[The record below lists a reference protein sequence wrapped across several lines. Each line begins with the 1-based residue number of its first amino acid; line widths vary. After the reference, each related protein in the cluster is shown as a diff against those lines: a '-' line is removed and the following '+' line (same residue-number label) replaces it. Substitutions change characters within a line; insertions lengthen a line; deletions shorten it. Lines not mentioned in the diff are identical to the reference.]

1 MKYLVCIV
9 LLLGSFSSFGQIKTI
24 KGTVVDSTTN
34 APLELVTI
42 IARGSVLENP
52 IKGTTTFDDGSFQID
67 LDSNEVILE
76 LRFMGYRTKMTDKIS
91 LISQSTDIG
100 TIQLGSSVQSIE
112 EVSVRAD
119 KSTTEF
125 KLDKRVFN
133 VGQDLSSSGAS
144 ALEVLNNVPSVTVSI
159 EGIISL
165 RGSSGVQILID
176 GKPSVLAD
184 DQSNALG
191 TITAEMIDRIEVI
204 TNPSAKYE
212 SEGTAGIINI
222 ILKKDEKKG
231 ANGSISINTGWPHNH
246 SIGFSLNRRTEH
258 FNLFT
263 QIGAGYRSLPHYN
276 KASNNNLIDS
286 TIIESEGINYR
297 NEQFY
302 NLILGTDYYIND
314 RNIITL
320 SGNVAYEIEEQ
331 PSSTTFKRTQNNI
344 LVSEWERNETT
355 SALNPKY
362 QYDLQYKKEFKD
374 SNEHTLLFSTLGQ
387 FFGKSQSSMFDN
399 RLISGTASY
408 YPQQTRTHFTQ
419 ADYTFKLD
427 YTKPFRKG
435 FTLETGAQY
444 VMNDVGN
451 DYEVQNNYNDVWV
464 TNDSLTNNFIYKQK
478 VLGIYAT
485 GSYEGKKW
493 GLKLG
498 LRGENTDLKTEL
510 TTTNV
515 KNNVNY
521 TNFFPSIHTSY
532 KISRYISLQAGYSRR
547 IYRPRLWDLN
557 PFFNITNNFN
567 IRRGNPELQPE
578 FTDSYELMSI
588 YIFKKASLN
597 IGAYYR
603 YTTEVIERISVFEN
617 NVNTT
622 MPMNIGTNDL
632 IGGELNFKYTPI
644 KWLTINGDLNYNYFN
659 RKGSFDSQVFDFKG
673 DKWIGQL
680 TSKFKITKNIDF
692 ELSGN
697 YESAYKT
704 IQGRRGEMFY
714 MNSGL
719 RVKIMKG
726 KGVINA
732 GVRDIFASRIERTYV
747 NQTNYVLES
756 TSMRGRFITFGFSY
770 GFGKGEAMT
779 YSGARHR

>member
-1 MKYLVCIV
+1 MELVTVIARGAV
-9 LLLGSFSSFGQIKTI
+9 LGNPLQGTTTNEDGSFELQ
-24 KGTVVDSTTN
+24 VDST
-34 APLELVTI
+34 
-42 IARGSVLENP
+42 
-52 IKGTTTFDDGSFQID
+52 Q
-67 LDSNEVILE
+67 VILE
-76 LRFMGYRTKMTDKIS
+76 LRFMGYRTKTIELGPITVPITK
-91 LISQSTDIG
+91 LG
-100 TIQLGSSVQSIE
+100 KIQLASSVQSIE
-112 EVSVRAD
+112 EVTIRAD

-133 VGQDLSSSGAS
+133 VGQDLSSTGAS

-222 ILKKDEKKG
+222 ILRKEEKKG
-231 ANGSISINTGWPHNH
+231 ANGSVSINTGWPHNH
-246 SIGFSLNRRTEH
+246 SLGFSLNRRTEH

-263 QIGAGYRSLPHYN
+263 QIGAGYRSMPHYN
-276 KASNNNLIDS
+276 KSINSDLLDS
-286 TIIESEGINYR
+286 TKIESEGFNYR

-320 SGNVAYEIEEQ
+320 SGNVAYEVEDQ
-331 PSSTTFKRTQNNI
+331 PASIVFKRFENGSI
-344 LVSEWERNETT
+344 ISEWERNENTT
-355 SALNPKY
+355 AKNPKY

-374 SNEHTLLFSTLGQ
+374 SNEHILLFSALGQ
-387 FFGKSQSSMFDN
+387 FFGKAQSSTFDN

-408 YPQQTRTHFTQ
+408 YPQQTRTHFRQ

-427 YTKPFRKG
+427 YTHPFKKG
-435 FTLETGAQY
+435 YTLETGAQY
-444 VMNDVGN
+444 VINDVGN

-478 VLGIYAT
+478 VLGIYTT

-498 LRGENTDLKTEL
+498 IRAENTDLKTEL
-510 TTTNV
+510 TTTNE
-515 KNNVNY
+515 KNPINY

-567 IRRGNPELQPE
+567 IRRGNPDLQPE

-603 YTTEVIERISVFEN
+603 YTTEVIERVSVFEN

-622 MPMNIGTNDL
+622 LPMNIGTNDL
-632 IGGELNFKYTPI
+632 VGGELNFKYTPL
-644 KWLTINGDLNYNYFN
+644 KWLTLNGDLNYNYFN
-659 RKGSFDSQVFDFKG
+659 RKGAFDEQVFDFIG

-680 TSKFKITKNIDF
+680 TTKFKITKSIDF

-704 IQGRRGEMFY
+704 VQGRRGEMFY

-726 KGVINA
+726 KGVFNV
-732 GVRDIFASRIERTYV
+732 GVRDIFASRIEKTFV
-747 NQTNYVLES
+747 DQTNFNLES
-756 TSMRGRFITFGFSY
+756 SSLRGRFITLGFSY